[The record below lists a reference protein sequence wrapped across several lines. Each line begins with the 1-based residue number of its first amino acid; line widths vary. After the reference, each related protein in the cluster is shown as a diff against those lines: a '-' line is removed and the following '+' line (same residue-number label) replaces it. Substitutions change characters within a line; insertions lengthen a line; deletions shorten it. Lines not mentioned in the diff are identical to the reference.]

1 MPSLSKQDEKQ
12 LNAILSEIK
21 TAIKDN
27 KTWDLYQEY
36 EDDNYHTE
44 CVLLYAH
51 TVGSVKDKEEMIE
64 VWKERQLSD
73 SLEDSIAVRRDDISK
88 KLWFKFVSNATEK
101 EGVKIMAEGGGI
113 ENSFGTREDFD
124 ALYEMFPDN
133 HEGTVAK
140 WNSLSQE
147 QKDAFINDLYVTDAA
162 SEHIAES
169 WLEFVNALSEE
180 DWLENCTNWDEY
192 SEEEDDS
199 EDEAYKRGATVKGKK
214 HVSVTKGYR
223 MPHGYE
229 AVKGSDKKHTY
240 SKGHPKVRVDEGYRM
255 PKGYEVVEGAY
266 NEKYAKGGGVDG
278 YYFKSNKYGEKLF
291 LDKEYQGIDITKST
305 TDDYGYVATA
315 EPSSKFYEE
324 FEPTTTETLEQAKK
338 HVLKQVTVQYAKDST
353 IEEEVYIS
361 FLNKE
366 KGFKEDK
373 KYFKGKDAYQKAVD
387 WGRDNFERFNSDMI
401 SYTKFAKGSTIRAN
415 KSELLKYANFEDNW
429 HINLLKLNPYK
440 NQDGLKYKGENKY
453 AVARVGA
460 ESGQEVFEFKTL
472 EQAEVKFG
480 ELVTK
485 SKTYSPLISEG
496 KTNNYAKGS
505 TIEGDS
511 CLKEE
516 VYPTDSIV
524 SNWDEKECKS
534 FLFAHW
540 GMRGVDGKGITAL
553 EANRNIDNLRLE
565 VLSQIEY
572 AKKHNVPCDYAEGG
586 GTDLIS
592 HKVTINKSD
601 YSQVDG
607 TVVNVR
613 EQEVNLNLGNDITG
627 VEKNVWV
634 TIIDDKGKEHLGT
647 LSNKFHNKYAE
658 GATISRSS
666 YMGEQGDEVVI
677 EARGTGD
684 FETFTLTNAR
694 TFSQIDMFFS
704 SKEESEKYANK
715 KGLVIVDKFYNK
727 YAEGATIQGE
737 GKNIYKAFYK
747 GKEIDLRAESAYDA
761 QKKAAV
767 IFKAKKSYDVTVVV
781 LSVGGKDITH
791 STSSFAKGGGIDE
804 ELKKH
809 VIKVEKIK
817 DSPNSSKL
825 IIYFDDDSIGFIQPA
840 GNTRRI
846 VSTNSEDSWSKAGE
860 LVRLYENHTHYT
872 TLWNIFEPMAIE
884 EEMKYAKGGGVGKV
898 TEEIKQVFLEHKY
911 EFKNYTLSDFE
922 KDFANARKNVFQ
934 KDDTDWQVYGYTMLI
949 AKEREAKKL
958 EKGDFVSV
966 IVHGSNETGQ
976 VIMKKGDTYTVKLDI
991 YGDVDFHNSEVEFSS
1006 KEKVRR
1012 FEKELKYAKG
1022 GGVDK
1027 KQFASY
1033 TILDAN
1039 VYGRRDSGELKPT
1052 KFYICTSGNSF
1063 VLWRDAHNTIDSRVV
1078 FSNEEDLKKAIDKVR
1093 YSSPTNI
1100 NYGLKPDQKF
1110 HKEFVFSEKFEYAE
1124 GGGIDSIKE
1133 GVYNYDEVKCKQ
1145 KNDYSEGDL
1154 VVIRNEDL
1162 GKDIVTRISKIDDSS
1177 NDKIYSTID
1186 GGDYVY
1192 TQILGEVSTYDEN
1205 IAKSVYNDYY
1215 KTWQVYIDGSLYG
1228 EFKTEEE
1235 SKEYICN
1242 GGYKQESCGCGCEVK
1257 SSESDWTSVLDEEEK
1272 ALAGSVFNKVLKVS
1286 PYIEPSNL
1294 KNGNKQSLIKALSG
1308 SLEMFSDTGKKVAT
1322 SMLGKL
1328 K

>member
-51 TVGSVKDKEEMIE
+51 TVGSAKDKENMIE

-101 EGVKIMAEGGGI
+101 EGIKIMEQGGGVYPVI
-113 ENSFGTREDFD
+113 DERKQNIKTGVVLLTKDTEKEAKEYVFNEPDLFYEKLNDEWAVKKYNTGGGTENSFGTREDFD

-192 SEEEDDS
+192 SEEEEDS
-199 EDEAYKRGATVKGKK
+199 EDEAYKRGATVKGQK

-266 NEKYAKGGGVDG
+266 NEKYAKGGGFDDMNIGVGDSVLISDKAEQVWARNRKGVVLDMQRVRTSTHSYTFYYRVLVD
-278 YYFKSNKYGEKLF
+278 Y
-291 LDKEYQGIDITKST
+291 T
-305 TDDYGYVATA
+305 
-315 EPSSKFYEE
+315 EE
-324 FEPTTTETLEQAKK
+324 FGEPHKLEYKIPMEQLTKTNEK
-338 HVLKQVTVQYAKDST
+338 YAKGAT
-353 IEEEVYIS
+353 IEEEEVYIS
-361 FLNKE
+361 FLNKD
-366 KGFKEDK
+366 KGFKEDE
-373 KYFKGKDAYQKAVD
+373 KYFKGKDAYQKAVE
-387 WGRDNFERFNSDMI
+387 WGRANFERFNSDMI
-401 SYTKFAKGSTIRAN
+401 SYTKYAKGSTIRAN
-415 KSELLKYANFEDNW
+415 KSEPLKYANFEDNW

-453 AVARVGA
+453 AVGRVGA

-505 TIEGDS
+505 TIEGGS

-553 EANRNIDNLRLE
+553 ETNRNIDNLRLE

-572 AKKHNVPCDYAEGG
+572 AKKHNVPCEYG
-586 GTDLIS
+586 
-592 HKVTINKSD
+592 
-601 YSQVDG
+601 
-607 TVVNVR
+607 
-613 EQEVNLNLGNDITG
+613 
-627 VEKNVWV
+627 
-634 TIIDDKGKEHLGT
+634 
-647 LSNKFHNKYAE
+647 
-658 GATISRSS
+658 
-666 YMGEQGDEVVI
+666 
-677 EARGTGD
+677 
-684 FETFTLTNAR
+684 
-694 TFSQIDMFFS
+694 
-704 SKEESEKYANK
+704 
-715 KGLVIVDKFYNK
+715 
-727 YAEGATIQGE
+727 EGATIQGE

-747 GKEIDLRAESAYDA
+747 GKEIDLKADSSYSA
-761 QKKAAV
+761 QTKAAV
-767 IFKAKKSYDVTVVV
+767 IFKAKKSYEVTVVV
-781 LSVGGKDITH
+781 LSVEGKDITH
-791 STSSFAKGGGIDE
+791 STSSFAKGGG
-804 ELKKH
+804 
-809 VIKVEKIK
+809 V
-817 DSPNSSKL
+817 DS
-825 IIYFDDDSIGFIQPA
+825 
-840 GNTRRI
+840 
-846 VSTNSEDSWSKAGE
+846 
-860 LVRLYENHTHYT
+860 
-872 TLWNIFEPMAIE
+872 IE
-884 EEMKYAKGGGVGKV
+884 EE
-898 TEEIKQVFLEHKY
+898 
-911 EFKNYTLSDFE
+911 
-922 KDFANARKNVFQ
+922 
-934 KDDTDWQVYGYTMLI
+934 
-949 AKEREAKKL
+949 
-958 EKGDFVSV
+958 
-966 IVHGSNETGQ
+966 
-976 VIMKKGDTYTVKLDI
+976 
-991 YGDVDFHNSEVEFSS
+991 
-1006 KEKVRR
+1006 
-1012 FEKELKYAKG
+1012 
-1022 GGVDK
+1022 
-1027 KQFASY
+1027 
-1033 TILDAN
+1033 
-1039 VYGRRDSGELKPT
+1039 
-1052 KFYICTSGNSF
+1052 
-1063 VLWRDAHNTIDSRVV
+1063 
-1078 FSNEEDLKKAIDKVR
+1078 
-1093 YSSPTNI
+1093 
-1100 NYGLKPDQKF
+1100 
-1110 HKEFVFSEKFEYAE
+1110 
-1124 GGGIDSIKE
+1124 
-1133 GVYNYDEVKCKQ
+1133 
-1145 KNDYSEGDL
+1145 
-1154 VVIRNEDL
+1154 
-1162 GKDIVTRISKIDDSS
+1162 
-1177 NDKIYSTID
+1177 
-1186 GGDYVY
+1186 
-1192 TQILGEVSTYDEN
+1192 DEN

-1235 SKEYICN
+1235 SQEYIHN

-1257 SSESDWTSVLDEEEK
+1257 SSESDWTSTLDEEEK
-1272 ALAGSVFNKVLKVS
+1272 ALACSVFNKVVKS
-1286 PYIEPSNL
+1286 GAYIEPSNL

-1322 SMLGKL
+1322 SMLDKL